1 MYTPDFQSVEDV
13 KQFLRYGGD
22 AWCKPMVEEYM
33 ELVALDDVALEAIDI
48 DELNGWI
55 EHEMRS
61 LSDSYESWNDD
72 TA

>member
-13 KQFLRYGGD
+13 QRFLRYGGD
-22 AWCKPMVEEYM
+22 AWCRPMVEEYM
-33 ELVALDDVALEAIDI
+33 ELVALDTDIEDIDI
-48 DELNGWI
+48 NELNGWI

-61 LSDSYESWNDD
+61 LSDDYESWNDD